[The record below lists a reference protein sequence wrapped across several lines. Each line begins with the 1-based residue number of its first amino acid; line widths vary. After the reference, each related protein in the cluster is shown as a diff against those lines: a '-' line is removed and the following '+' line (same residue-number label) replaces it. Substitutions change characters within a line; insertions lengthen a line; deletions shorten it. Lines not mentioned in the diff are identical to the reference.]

1 MLLSVIL
8 TTHKRPV
15 LLRRALTSLLSDAPA
30 GVAVVLCADDDDV
43 KTFDTARELLRP
55 SDIFIRLPNHKGP
68 AATRNIGIQVA
79 SGTHVCFLDDDDTL
93 DSLYLRA
100 LCQLAQEKD
109 QSVRYFDYRV
119 LVEEPNAGTPI
130 TLSEDIKFLADHEPW
145 HLEVRNFIPINALL
159 FPKFVFQSATFD
171 ENLRSHEDWDLLICL
186 LRAGVSFEFG
196 QGAPGA
202 NVHIRQ
208 HEGSRNKKTDI
219 ALDYLS
225 IYRKWPAQTSEVRA
239 LRQEVLA
246 GLALNVP
253 VECL

>member
-119 LVEEPNAGTPI
+119 LVEEPNAGT
-130 TLSEDIKFLADHEPW
+130 
-145 HLEVRNFIPINALL
+145 RLL
-159 FPKFVFQSATFD
+159 
-171 ENLRSHEDWDLLICL
+171 
-186 LRAGVSFEFG
+186 
-196 QGAPGA
+196 
-202 NVHIRQ
+202 
-208 HEGSRNKKTDI
+208 
-219 ALDYLS
+219 
-225 IYRKWPAQTSEVRA
+225 
-239 LRQEVLA
+239 
-246 GLALNVP
+246 
-253 VECL
+253 